1 MNLLHVTPYYAP
13 AWRYGG
19 VVRMVTDLTRAQVAA
34 GHRVFVL
41 TTDARGP
48 GERALAAQET
58 IDGVQ
63 VTRVH
68 NRSAALRD
76 RLNLSTP
83 RGITHAAAR
92 LIREHAIDAIHC
104 HELRTVE
111 ALRVA
116 PLANRLG
123 VPLVVSAHGTLPYD
137 TGQGRIKRLWDR
149 LFAPRL
155 LPRFDRVIALTAAE
169 ADDAQALWSRWG
181 VDLPETRIS
190 VVPNGVH
197 LDDFANLPPGE
208 SFRTRWKVSE
218 GPLVLFLAR
227 LHERKG
233 AQFLIPAFAQARDAA
248 PDARL
253 VIAGPDEGMLAAL
266 QRLAHAH
273 NVAQHVTFTGML
285 AGNERLAA
293 LSAADVFALPA
304 VGEGFS
310 MAVLEAL
317 ACGLPVVLTPGC
329 HFPEAEQAGAGVVVE
344 RAVEPLAGA
353 LRALLADADRRTAM
367 GGAARSLVERCYTWP
382 QVVAQL
388 DDAYRAAIDRREGA
402 A

>member
-1 MNLLHVTPYYAP
+1 
-13 AWRYGG
+13 
-19 VVRMVTDLTRAQVAA
+19 VRMVTDLTRAQVAA

-63 VTRVH
+63 VTRVR

-155 LPRFDRVIALTAAE
+155 LPRFGRVIALTAAG
-169 ADDAQALWSRWG
+169 AGGAQAPRARRG
-181 VDLPETRIS
+181 GE
-190 VVPNGVH
+190 
-197 LDDFANLPPGE
+197 PPAA
-208 SFRTRWKVSE
+208 RT
-218 GPLVLFLAR
+218 
-227 LHERKG
+227 
-233 AQFLIPAFAQARDAA
+233 
-248 PDARL
+248 
-253 VIAGPDEGMLAAL
+253 
-266 QRLAHAH
+266 
-273 NVAQHVTFTGML
+273 
-285 AGNERLAA
+285 
-293 LSAADVFALPA
+293 
-304 VGEGFS
+304 
-310 MAVLEAL
+310 
-317 ACGLPVVLTPGC
+317 
-329 HFPEAEQAGAGVVVE
+329 AGV
-344 RAVEPLAGA
+344 PYG
-353 LRALLADADRRTAM
+353 
-367 GGAARSLVERCYTWP
+367 P
-382 QVVAQL
+382 
-388 DDAYRAAIDRREGA
+388 
-402 A
+402 